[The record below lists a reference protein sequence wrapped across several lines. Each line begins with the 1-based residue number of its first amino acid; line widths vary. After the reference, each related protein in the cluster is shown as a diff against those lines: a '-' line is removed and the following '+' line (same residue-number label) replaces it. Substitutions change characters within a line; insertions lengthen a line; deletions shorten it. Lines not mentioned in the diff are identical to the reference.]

1 MVSRTV
7 WRRDGVDASAHC
19 TTTRVP
25 CFPHRFD
32 VPAAE
37 EGFPRSDIDIVAVR
51 GARARYAVLQTD
63 YSALMREAEKKLE
76 LLHSLPLD
84 AEAAPA
90 ARRKAAP
97 REPAP
102 AAALAPAPEPAA
114 ADRFGVSAF
123 AEAIGVVQGTLP
135 DGPAYKCGLRAGME
149 VLRFGSAT
157 AASTRAAG
165 GGLGAL
171 TAVTQSSAGGRVE
184 VVVRLPAAAAAA
196 DGAAAGAR
204 SAAATTTAATTAA
217 AAAVAAAAAASAAGA
232 AVTGRPAL
240 QLLVLSVPSP
250 PRIGLHI
257 VPPAPPSEEDA

>member
-196 DGAAAGAR
+196 DGAAGAR

-217 AAAVAAAAAASAAGA
+217 AAAAAAAAASAAGA